1 MKKFFSP
8 DCINTTMILGVG
20 QESVLQCMILVMEFL
35 SAEIAVMKTPPPVH
49 HQLFLLESISISDQ
63 TWILFQHNNNSNSSS
78 FHSNNNKDTGN
89 NNNIQDFRIHDKVLI
104 ISILGQQRIF

>member
-1 MKKFFSP
+1 M
-8 DCINTTMILGVG
+8 TMILGVD

-63 TWILFQHNNNSNSSS
+63 TWILFLHNNNNSSS
-78 FHSNNNKDTGN
+78 FHSNNSKDTGS
-89 NNNIQDFRIHDKVLI
+89 NNNIQDFRIHDKVQI
-104 ISILGQQRIF
+104 ISILRIF

>member
-1 MKKFFSP
+1 M
-8 DCINTTMILGVG
+8 TMILGVD

-63 TWILFQHNNNSNSSS
+63 TWILFQHNNNNSNS
-78 FHSNNNKDTGN
+78 FHSNNKDTGS
-89 NNNIQDFRIHDKVLI
+89 NNNIQDFRIHDKVQI
-104 ISILGQQRIF
+104 ISILRIF